1 MYKSRCAIEKLTH
14 ENHDNTSMDRV
25 NKWFK
30 NDTNDGA
37 VAFKSTDLPAVAA
50 FQSGRVK
57 TDKRLQIWPPSY
69 EPSWRY
75 YQAHQA
81 NHWYVNEHNP
91 LDDLNGFENVDCE
104 WQNALLQ
111 SFAVLAIGD
120 DRVMS
125 LIEND
130 KLEWEETTRWFFAD
144 QAARETTHKIV
155 YNRMLELAR
164 ISSTFT
170 VDTLTSDEFSDY
182 LMDCGPINAFVSSEE
197 VEVGVGVSKAIFLIN
212 MIMCERYLFA
222 APFLIINLM
231 GESGLINTCVKINM
245 QVMKDEHDHYSHAVQ
260 LLHDLKKSSGETDRI
275 DGVFARLAKLF
286 TRLVEP
292 MVLKICIDLN
302 EEQTS
307 GIMDHTRFTMR
318 TIFEDCGVS
327 VPERLIEYTSTPF
340 SVFDKNTGVDKFNL
354 MESNSTVYKAGRS
367 LYLPDWNALQDS
379 IKREEE
385 EEDDEETRSKKLKL
399 ND

>member
-1 MYKSRCAIEKLTH
+1 
-14 ENHDNTSMDRV
+14 MDRV

-30 NDTNDGA
+30 SNAGA
-37 VAFKSTDLPAVAA
+37 AAVEFKSVDLPAVAA
-50 FQSGRVK
+50 FRSCREK
-57 TDKRLQIWPPSY
+57 IDKRLQIWPPSY

-91 LDDLNGFENVDCE
+91 LDDLNGFEKVDRQ

-120 DRVMS
+120 DKVMS

-130 KLEWEETTRWFFAD
+130 TLEWEESTRWFFAD

-164 ISSTFT
+164 ISCAFT
-170 VDTLTSDEFSDY
+170 VDTLISDEFSDY
-182 LMDCGPINAFVSSEE
+182 LMNCGAISSFVPPEE
-197 VEVGVGVSKAIFLIN
+197 AHIDVSKAIFLIN

-260 LLHDLKKSSGETDRI
+260 LLHDLKRSCREVDRI
-275 DGVFARLAKLF
+275 DDAFVSLANLF
-286 TRLVEP
+286 TETVEP
-292 MVLKICIDLN
+292 MVAKICLDLDA
-302 EEQTS
+302 EQTR

-318 TIFEDCGVS
+318 TIFEDCAVS
-327 VPERLIEYTSTPF
+327 VPAKLTEYTTTPF

-367 LYLPDWNALQDS
+367 LYFPDWNALQHT
-379 IKREEE
+379 IEREEKE
-385 EEDDEETRSKKLKL
+385 NYD
-399 ND
+399 